1 MKTEYYK
8 PQISPY
14 QFQRRMPN
22 IQGENHPVQ
31 EFIRQN
37 LGTYT
42 LTATFLPDEHT
53 LQTLKIPGMA
63 AFLCVLKCGN
73 QILAEGRSMAV
84 ISGMNKFY
92 EKSLSYAKSQSLL
105 DAIAKGSKILDLVP
119 LDTSSQQNTKVSL
132 PNVYKE
138 KETSGGITE
147 KQKNYLL
154 QLLRSNDA
162 GDEEINEV
170 DGLSKEEAAEKIGFL
185 APSRNY

>member
-14 QFQRRMPN
+14 QFQKRMPN
-22 IQGENHPVQ
+22 IQDENHPVQ

-37 LGTYT
+37 LGTYS

-53 LQTLKIPGMA
+53 LQTLNLPGLA

-73 QILAEGRSMAV
+73 QTLSEGRSMTV

-92 EKSLSYAKSQSLL
+92 EKSLMYAKGQALL
-105 DAIAKGSKILDLVP
+105 DAVAKGSKVLDVL
-119 LDTSSQQNTKVSL
+119 SL
-132 PNVYKE
+132 EDVKPNQSAKAVFPNVYKE
-138 KETSGGITE
+138 RETTDGITE

-154 QLLRSNDA
+154 QLLKNNQA
-162 GDEEINEV
+162 GEQEIEEVYN
-170 DGLSKEEAAEKIGFL
+170 LSKDEAAEKISFL
-185 APSRNY
+185 APAR